1 MLERTWDLVLNVW
14 EAWEE
19 FSVGSSKVSFSC
31 WKSLLGECPG
41 GDRTWRPGTLREE
54 AGTSIQG
61 RVPWR
66 AVAGL
71 GVKLRGPGFGLAE
84 GPRERDFWLEGQVSG
99 LPFVGEEGVL
109 GRSAWAVL
117 SVREGQDPAIGR

>member
-1 MLERTWDLVLNVW
+1 MVLNVW

-41 GDRTWRPGTLREE
+41 GDQTWRPGTLREE

-99 LPFVGEEGVL
+99 LPFVGEEGIL